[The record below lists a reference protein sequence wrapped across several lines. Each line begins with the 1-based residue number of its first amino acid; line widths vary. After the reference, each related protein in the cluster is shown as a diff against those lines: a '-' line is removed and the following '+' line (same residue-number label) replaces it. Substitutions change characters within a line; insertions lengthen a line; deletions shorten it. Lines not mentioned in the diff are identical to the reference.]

1 MHHRCVPATAAAAA
15 LFLAVSLAACSTG
28 SEEAYGPPTPLTGAA
43 EWGLTAP
50 VATVTAVDGLTNW
63 SENGI
68 TYVAS
73 VDPGTGALDVH
84 HLRWDGTEAWQAT
97 VSPPTDAAAQDYTP
111 RFSWDDALG
120 VVAYWFTLSDPDAR
134 PSTLDSP
141 VHWFTT
147 ATGEG
152 GEIPFTPTVD
162 GGRPLLVS
170 TLIGVVEVV
179 DTPDGTLDGVAVTYL
194 QGDLTPTSV
203 PFEEASASRNGTYG
217 IDQMGG
223 VLLVS
228 DETVLIASG
237 TVLTESLTRPW
248 AVATHGREL
257 LLAEGA
263 TSTVSRISQGALEP
277 LGAPACSLTRR
288 EKVWGYDGTGGTIIG
303 NLIVPAQGEAY
314 CLDEVLAGTHLVPTS
329 VLPSGHVLLKEVEPE
344 EEASAAP
351 TTPEAA
357 EATGTASPE
366 PTGDPTGD
374 SAATQE
380 HAFSVYSPGSG
391 TVTAL
396 GERVRMT
403 FRGGCAVLTE
413 HHEAEGTTTYTL
425 YRADT
430 LDLGGL

>member
-28 SEEAYGPPTPLTGAA
+28 SDEADGPPTPLTGAA

-97 VSPPTDAAAQDYTP
+97 VSPPTDAAAQDYSP
-111 RFSWDDALG
+111 HLSWDDALG
-120 VVAYWFTLSDPDAR
+120 VVAYWFTLSDQDTG

-141 VHWFTT
+141 VHWFAT

-152 GEIPFTPTVD
+152 GEILFTPTVD
-162 GGRPLLVS
+162 GGRPRPDK
-170 TLIGVVEVV
+170 TLIGIIEVV
-179 DTPDGTLDGVAVTYL
+179 DDADGTVHGVSVTYL
-194 QGDLTPTSV
+194 QEDLTPTTV
-203 PFEEASASRNGTYG
+203 TAQGAAANRYGTYS
-217 IDQMGG
+217 IHQLGG
-223 VLLVS
+223 VLLFS
-228 DETVLIASG
+228 DGTALIASG

-248 AVATHGREL
+248 DVVTHGSEIL
-257 LLAEGA
+257 LVEGA

-288 EKVWGYDGTGGTIIG
+288 EKVWRYNMTGGTIIG

-314 CLDEVLAGTHLVPTS
+314 CLDKVLAGTNLVPTS
-329 VLPSGHVLLKEVEPE
+329 VLPSGHVLLEEVLPE
-344 EEASAAP
+344 DEASAS

>member
-1 MHHRCVPATAAAAA
+1 MHHRCVPVTAAVAA
-15 LFLAVSLAACSTG
+15 LFLAVSLTACSAGTH
-28 SEEAYGPPTPLTGAA
+28 EADGPPTPLTGAA
-43 EWGLTAP
+43 EWGLSNP
-50 VATVTAVDGLTNW
+50 IATVTAVDGLTNW

-84 HLRWDGTEAWQAT
+84 HLRWDGTEAWRAT
-97 VSPPTDAAAQDYTP
+97 VTPPADAAAQDYSP
-111 RFSWDDALG
+111 RLSWDDALG

-141 VHWFTT
+141 VHWFAT

-152 GEIPFTPTVD
+152 GEIPCTPTVD

-170 TLIGVVEVV
+170 TLIGVIEVV
-179 DTPDGTLDGVAVTYL
+179 DNPDGTLGGVTVTYL
-194 QGDLTPTSV
+194 QGDLTPISV
-203 PFEEASASRNGTYG
+203 PFEEASASRDGTYG

-228 DETVLIASG
+228 EETALIASG
-237 TVLTESLTRPW
+237 TVLTESLSRPW
-248 AVATHGREL
+248 AVATHGREI
-257 LLAEGA
+257 LLAEGV

-277 LGAPACSLTRR
+277 LGAPACSLTRGER
-288 EKVWGYDGTGGTIIG
+288 VWRHDGTGGTVIG

-314 CLDEVLAGTHLVPTS
+314 CLDEVLAGTHLVPMS
-329 VLPSGHVLLKEVEPE
+329 VLPSGHVLLEEVEPE

-366 PTGDPTGD
+366 STAEPTGD

-380 HAFSVYSPGSG
+380 YAFSLYSPGSG
-391 TVTAL
+391 TVTTL
-396 GERVRMT
+396 GQRVWVT
-403 FRGGCAVLTE
+403 FRGGGAAVTE
-413 HHEAEGTTTYTL
+413 HHEAEGTTTITL